1 MSMMIPPPAREPSRP
16 TEQPYHA
23 QHASEQQISTQQ
35 ITEAM
40 SALPPAS
47 QPPPSLASASMEYG
61 SPEGEPG
68 MPRSASLAQLAAL
81 LKSPSLEGL
90 DSWET
95 IHPEL
100 LPEFTPRFTV
110 TAGPQLAPQLQGEHQ
125 PME

>member
-1 MSMMIPPPAREPSRP
+1 MSMMMPPPPARQEPRAAQAFHATELAES
-16 TEQPYHA
+16 TEQM
-23 QHASEQQISTQQ
+23 
-35 ITEAM
+35 TEAM

-47 QPPPSLASASMEYG
+47 AMPDMAGAFA
-61 SPEGEPG
+61 SPEGEPGG

-110 TAGPQLAPQLQGEHQ
+110 TAGNDLNLAGPELQGQHQ